1 MISYGACKAGQQT
14 PSFDITMLRN
24 HPLTRNIMCSVVC
37 AALLPA
43 VHHLVGSLSQ
53 GGLPGKASV
62 VGILPITIDTPANR
76 AAFGDKADLF
86 RLVIEH
92 YARGKLDSVIALL
105 CRPGF
110 ALENIHAVFDLW
122 ARDAGMNGRGCLMV
136 NSLAEFAEAFAAA
149 QPVLTTANQ
158 RLLREFRKAFRAAQ
172 AEGAVRAELD
182 PVILAA
188 QAVGLGDGLMLHAR
202 NGGLRSK
209 PAAILTSFL
218 SLVRAT

>member
-1 MISYGACKAGQQT
+1 MHDQEITRHTTRPGR
-14 PSFDITMLRN
+14 PRSFDETQALESATQVFWANGYQRTSYPDLEAATGLHRQSLRY
-24 HPLTRNIMCSVVC
+24 
-37 AALLPA
+37 
-43 VHHLVGSLSQ
+43 
-53 GGLPGKASV
+53 
-62 VGILPITIDTPANR
+62 
-76 AAFGDKADLF
+76 AFGDKADLF